1 MKTGNP
7 VAGPD
12 AALIDAEANRVLSR
26 GCLYSA
32 ALASLSA
39 PMIWLTMTLGL
50 VADFTLPMYWAIL
63 AAIISYAVHWLA
75 RLGLVRG
82 PIAWLAMFALLLI
95 PGLLYIMA
103 TVALPS
109 GAATYITGPASYSY
123 FFIITLSG
131 LMFNSRLANACGWF
145 AAVQYLGFYLL
156 DGAHLKQLSAPDTAL
171 LQDITEPPLYFFKAS
186 MMVFTGMMAGLL
198 GRTARRL
205 ISLSLAHER
214 EKTAISRLFGQF
226 VSPEVKDKI
235 LRERGA
241 VVGERKDIAILFC
254 DLRGFSSLSETLSP
268 EEMVVQLNEYFD
280 RMATAIESE
289 GGVIDKFIGDAVM
302 AVFGGVLAVANP
314 CESAINAARKMR
326 GILELLNSERAGR
339 GLAPLVNGVGVHY
352 GPALIG
358 AIGSAERK
366 DFTAIGDSV
375 NIASRLEGLCKT
387 YDAPVILSAEV
398 AEGLGA
404 ENRRLLRPL
413 GETQVKGRS
422 APVRIF
428 ALIESADAAQF

>member
-1 MKTGNP
+1 MKSQI
-7 VAGPD
+7 AASGPD
-12 AALIDAEANRVLSR
+12 AALIDAEVNRVLSR

-32 ALASLSA
+32 ALAGLSA
-39 PMIWLTMTLGL
+39 PMIWLTMKLGFVTDL
-50 VADFTLPMYWAIL
+50 TLPVYWAVL

-82 PIAWLAMFALLLI
+82 RIAWLAMFALLLI
-95 PGLLYIMA
+95 PGLLFGMA
-103 TVALPS
+103 TLLLPS

-123 FFIITLSG
+123 FFVITLSG
-131 LMFNSRLANACGWF
+131 LMFNARLSNACGWF
-145 AAVQYLGFYLL
+145 AAFQYMAFFAL
-156 DGAHLKQLSAPDTAL
+156 DGAHLKQLSAPDLAL
-171 LQDITEPPLYFFKAS
+171 VQDITEAPIYLFKAS
-186 MMVFTGMMAGLL
+186 MMVFTGMMAALL

-205 ISLSLAHER
+205 ISLSLDHER

-241 VVGERKDIAILFC
+241 VAGERKDIAILFC
-254 DLRGFSSLSETLSP
+254 DLRGFSSLSETMSP
-268 EEMVVQLNEYFD
+268 EDMVVQLNEYFD

-302 AVFGGVLAVANP
+302 AVFGGVLDLANP
-314 CESAINAARKMR
+314 CECAINAARKMS
-326 GILELLNSERAGR
+326 GILELLNAERAAR
-339 GLAPLVNGVGVHY
+339 GLAPLANGIGVHY

-398 AEGLGA
+398 AERLGA
-404 ENRRLLRPL
+404 ENRLRLRPL

-422 APVRIF
+422 APVRVF
-428 ALIESADAAQF
+428 ALVEPSVAPS